1 MKLGLR
7 IVRGLGLA
15 CLVLGGVLLG
25 VAAVSVTARDAYA
38 QALTINSIVVQGN
51 QRVESDTIRSYFRPG
66 PSGRLDAFQIDEGV
80 KALYATG
87 LFQDV
92 RPSIQGG
99 RLIITVVENPVINR
113 IAFEGNKKVK
123 DEQLRSEIQSKERGT
138 LSRPVVQADVAR
150 LAEIYRRGGRF
161 DVHIEPKII
170 ELPNNRVDLVFEI
183 SEGAKTGVKVIQFI
197 GNRAYSGY
205 RLKDVIK
212 TSETGLLAFMQTG
225 NIYDPDRI
233 EADRELLRR
242 FYLKHGFIDVRVVSA
257 LGEYDP
263 ARRGFVVTFSI
274 EEGEQYRIGSVDVQS
289 TIRGLNPWLL
299 RPKLRTYPGDV
310 YNAEAVEKT
319 VEDMTIEA
327 AKQGFAFATVR
338 PRASRDNPT
347 RTVNLVFMVEEGQR
361 AYIERINVRGNSRTR
376 EYVIRREFDIAEG
389 DAYNRA
395 LVNRAERRLK
405 NLGYFKSVKITPEPG
420 SAPDRVIL
428 NVDLEEQSTGEFQ
441 VSGGYS
447 TADGFLAEVSVSERN
462 LLGRGLFAKASVQY
476 GQYARGLQLSFVEPY
491 FLGYRVA
498 FGVDLF
504 GKQQLPT
511 SYISYSTTTI
521 GGAARLGFAL
531 REDLALQ
538 VRYSL
543 SRQEISLP
551 QYLND
556 CILSPNAPIN
566 GGPFGVGPFDICF
579 LNGEASLAVR
589 RELANGAVLTSSL
602 GYSLSYNTLDN
613 NKSPTQGLMAELRQD
628 FAGVGG
634 DVRFVRTA
642 GDVYAYHEIVSDLIG
657 TFHLQGGDIF
667 GWGCGNNNNGS
678 LLDTPGECLRMLD
691 HFQMGPN
698 LVRGFAP
705 AGIGPRDLSRYGLT
719 GTGDSLG
726 GTMYWGAS
734 FEMQTPLYFLPKDA
748 GIKVA
753 AYADAGSLWNY
764 QGPTSWAATGE
775 TLSGSI
781 CAAPP
786 CPLDNAHAYPIVGGC
801 GYNLGFAVRA
811 AAVRLRVSSDARTV
825 RSYPA
830 ISIWRRRQILIPSRI
845 SGPIRGPAT
854 AVWMIGNAR

>member
-1 MKLGLR
+1 MKLGSW
-7 IVRGLGLA
+7 IVRGLGA
-15 CLVLGGVLLG
+15 ARLVLVGILLG
-25 VAAVSVTARDAYA
+25 VAVASVTARDSYA
-38 QALTINSIVVQGN
+38 QALTVNSIVVQGN

-87 LFQDV
+87 LFQEV
-92 RPSIQGG
+92 RPSVQGG

-123 DEQLRSEIQSKERGT
+123 DDQLRSEIQSKERGT

-150 LAEIYRRGGRF
+150 LVEVYRRSGRF
-161 DVHIEPKII
+161 DIRIEPKII

-183 SEGAKTGVKVIQFI
+183 NEGAKTGVKLIQFI
-197 GNRAYSGY
+197 GNRYYSGY

-212 TSETGLLAFMQTG
+212 TSETGLLAFLQTG
-225 NIYDPDRI
+225 DIYDPDRI
-233 EADRELLRR
+233 EADRELVRR

-257 LGEYDP
+257 IGEYDP
-263 ARRGFVVTFSI
+263 ARRGFVVTFTI

-289 TIRGLNPWLL
+289 SIRLLNPGFL
-299 RPKLRTYPGDV
+299 RAKLRTFTGDV

-327 AKQGFAFATVR
+327 AKQGFAFGTVR
-338 PRASRDNPT
+338 PRATRDNPN
-347 RTVNLVFMVEEGQR
+347 RLVNLVYLLEEGQR
-361 AYIERINVRGNSRTR
+361 VYIERINVRGNSRTR
-376 EYVIRREFDIAEG
+376 DYVIRREFDIAEG

-405 NLGYFKSVKITPEPG
+405 NLNYFKSVKITPEPG
-420 SAPDRVIL
+420 SAPDRIIL

-476 GQYARGLQLSFVEPY
+476 GQYSRGFQVSLVEPY
-491 FLGYRVA
+491 FLGYRLA
-498 FGVDLF
+498 LGLDLF
-504 GKQQLPT
+504 GKQQNPT

-521 GGAARLGFAL
+521 GMGARLGFAL
-531 REDLALQ
+531 REDLGFQL
-538 VRYSL
+538 RYSL
-543 SRQEISLP
+543 YRQEVSLP

-566 GGPFGVGPFDICF
+566 GGPGVGPFDICF

-602 GYSLSYNTLDN
+602 GYTLSYNSLDN
-613 NKSPTQGLMAELRQD
+613 NKAPTQGMLAELRQD

-634 DVRFVRTA
+634 NVRFVRTS
-642 GDVYAYHEIVSDLIG
+642 GDVYGYREIINDVVG
-657 TFHLQGGDIF
+657 TLHLQGGHIT
-667 GWGCGNNNNGS
+667 GWGCGGNNSAS
-678 LLDTPGECLRMLD
+678 LIDTPPECLRMLD

-705 AGIGPRDLSRYGLT
+705 AGIGPRDLSRFGLT
-719 GTGDSLG
+719 GSGDALG
-726 GTMYWGAS
+726 GTLYWGAS

-748 GIKVA
+748 GIKVS

-781 CAAPP
+781 CSTPP
-786 CPLDNAHAYPIVGGC
+786 CPLDNAMHIRSSVGVGLIWDSPF
-801 GYNLGFAVRA
+801 GPLRFDYAVP
-811 AAVRLRVSSDARTV
+811 LTQEPYDRTQ
-825 RSYPA
+825 RF
-830 ISIWRRRQILIPSRI
+830 RF
-845 SGPIRGPAT
+845 GGGT
-854 AVWMIGNAR
+854 KF

>member
-1 MKLGLR
+1 MKLGLS
-7 IVRGLGLA
+7 IVRGLGIA
-15 CLVLGGVLLG
+15 CLVLGGILLSVG
-25 VAAVSVTARDAYA
+25 VVSFTARDAYA
-38 QALTINSIVVQGN
+38 QTLTVNSIVVQGN

-99 RLIITVVENPVINR
+99 RLVITVVENPVINR

-150 LAEIYRRGGRF
+150 LVEVYRRSGRF
-161 DVHIEPKII
+161 DIRIEPKII
-170 ELPNNRVDLVFEI
+170 ALPNNRVDLVFEI
-183 SEGAKTGVKVIQFI
+183 SEGGKTGVKTIEFV
-197 GNRAYSGY
+197 GNRYYSSY

-212 TSETGLLAFMQTG
+212 TSETGLLSFLQTG
-225 NIYDPDRI
+225 DIYDPDRI

-257 LGEYDP
+257 VGEYDP
-263 ARRGFVVTFSI
+263 TRRGFVVIFTI
-274 EEGEQYRIGSVDVQS
+274 EEGEQYRFGSIDVQS
-289 TIRGLNPWLL
+289 GIRALDPRLL
-299 RPKLRTYPGDV
+299 WPKVRTFPGDV
-310 YNAEAVEKT
+310 YNAEAVEKS

-327 AKQGFAFATVR
+327 ARQGFAFATVR
-338 PRASRDNPT
+338 PRATRDNQA
-347 RTVNLVFMVEEGQR
+347 RTVRLVFMVDEGQR
-361 AYIERINVRGNSRTR
+361 VYIERINVRGNTRTR
-376 EYVIRREFDIAEG
+376 DYVIRREFDIAEG

-395 LVNRAERRLK
+395 LVARAERRLK
-405 NLGYFKSVKITPEPG
+405 NLNYFKSVRITPEPG

-428 NVDLEEQSTGEFQ
+428 NVDVEEQSTGEFQ

-447 TADGFLAEVSVSERN
+447 TADGFLAEVSIAERN
-462 LLGRGLFAKASVQY
+462 LLGRGLYGKASVQY
-476 GQYARGLQLSFVEPY
+476 GQYARGFGLNFVDPY

-498 FGVDLF
+498 FGLDVF

-511 SYISYSTTTI
+511 NYISYSTTTV
-521 GGAARLGFAL
+521 GFGTRLGFAL

-543 SRQEISLP
+543 YRQTVSLP
-551 QYLND
+551 SYLND
-556 CILSPNAPIN
+556 CILAVPLAGFSNGAPIN
-566 GGPFGVGPFDICF
+566 GGTGVGPLDPCF

-589 RELANGAVLTSSL
+589 RELANGPVLTSSL
-602 GYSLSYNTLDN
+602 GYSLSYNSVDN
-613 NKSPTQGLMAELRQD
+613 NKIPTKGQLAELRQD

-634 DVRFVRTA
+634 DVKFVRTA
-642 GDVYAYHEIVSDLIG
+642 GDVYSYHEIVSDLVG
-657 TFHLQGGDIF
+657 SLHLQGGHIT
-667 GWGCGNNNNGS
+667 GWGCRNNSTS
-678 LLDTPGECLRMLD
+678 LLDLPSECLRMLD

-705 AGIGPRDLSRYGLT
+705 AGIGPRDLSRFQLT
-719 GTGDSLG
+719 GTGDALG
-726 GTMYWGAS
+726 GSLYWGAS
-734 FEMQTPLYFLPKDA
+734 FEVQTPLYFLPKDS
-748 GIKVA
+748 GVKIA

-764 QGPTSWAATGE
+764 VGPTSWAATGE

-786 CPLDNAHAYPIVGGC
+786 CPLDNAMHIRSSVGVGLIWDSPF
-801 GYNLGFAVRA
+801 GPLRFDYAVP
-811 AAVRLRVSSDARTV
+811 LTSEPYDRTQ
-825 RSYPA
+825 RF
-830 ISIWRRRQILIPSRI
+830 RF
-845 SGPIRGPAT
+845 GGGT
-854 AVWMIGNAR
+854 KF